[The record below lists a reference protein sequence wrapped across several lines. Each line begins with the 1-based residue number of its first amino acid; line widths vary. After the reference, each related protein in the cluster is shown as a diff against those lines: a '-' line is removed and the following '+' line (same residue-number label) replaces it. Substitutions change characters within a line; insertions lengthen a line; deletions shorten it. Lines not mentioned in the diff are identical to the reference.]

1 MLAARSWKL
10 KYTPDDGDLVELFY
24 VPVLED
30 AERYDRLTGYFNAGA
45 LALAARGI
53 EGLVRNAGRMRL
65 VVGCTL
71 EPSEIEAIERGEALR
86 DLVER
91 RLTSL
96 PLAPPDPASC
106 EALELLA
113 WMIARGHL
121 EVKVAVPCDLDG
133 RPIPSDG
140 IFHEKAGIVADRTG
154 DRLAWNG
161 SLNETAAGWR
171 RNWESINVYTSWGP
185 EPGRVTDEEA
195 NFARIWA
202 NRSKRV
208 IVLDVP
214 DAARRDLMRFMPD
227 SDTPARL
234 KAPDPAPVRPA
245 PEDAPGSA
253 TVRAAPE
260 DAALP
265 PKESEP
271 SPAETPKPLP
281 ASPPAGDLR
290 SRVWA
295 FIARAPSLPEGG
307 IRVGEATAAVT
318 PWPHQIKAFERL
330 YDHWPPRLLIADE
343 VGLGKTIQAGLLLR
357 QAWLS
362 GRAKRILVLAP
373 KAVLGQWQIE
383 LREKFNLNWPVYDGR
398 QLVRY
403 PSPALRG
410 RHRAEAGG
418 QRWHEEPAVIASSHL
433 MRRRERAAVLLEDAA
448 PWDLVVLDE
457 AHHARRRAAGAPQE
471 GGPNALLRLMRGLE
485 GRTQGLVLLTATPMQ
500 VHPVEVWDLLDLLGL
515 PPEWSAEAFL
525 RFFEDLEQPSPSS
538 QALDRMSGLFRAVE
552 RSYGEVATEDAQRLT
567 ALSRFKANK
576 VLRALRDPASIP
588 RRQLETE
595 ERRAALRIVQAHTP
609 IRRLVSRHTRELLR
623 RYFKAGTLTTPIAD
637 RSVDDRFIDMTSEER
652 ALYGAVEEYIASTW
666 NQAGAAERTAVGFV
680 MTIYRR
686 RLASSFHA
694 LRATLR
700 KHLDA
705 IAVDD
710 RSRPA
715 GSDEDDRSRPA
726 GSDEDDRSRPAGSDE
741 DDRGR
746 LVGSDEDDRGRLV
759 GSDEDDRGRLAGLG
773 EDDRGRLAGLN
784 EDDRGRLADLN
795 EDDRGRLAGS
805 DEDAPDDEAMDEMP
819 DTDEIAEL
827 EQRALAAEEAHDI
840 ERLLDGIGRL
850 PPDSKLDSLKDV
862 LIELREAGFAQTM
875 VFTQFTDTMKFLR
888 EALRGEAGPRALRD
902 EAGPQALRGETGPQA
917 LRGETGPRL
926 MCFSGRGGEILTADG
941 GWRRIGRDEAK
952 RRFRDGEADVLLCT
966 DAAAEGL
973 NFQFCGALV
982 NYDMPW
988 NPMRVEQRIGRID
1001 RLGQTHPV
1009 IRIVNLHYEGT
1020 IETDV
1025 YRALR
1030 SRIGLF
1036 ETVVGRLQPILAQL
1050 PRTIADAVVSGA
1062 GREGAER
1069 ARVTDAIERQAR
1081 QAEAGGFD
1089 LDAALD
1095 DDVTLPERPPSPV
1108 TMEDLDRVI
1117 GSPGLMPPGTDV
1129 QPLAPREYGLLAP
1142 GMAERLRVTTDPAW
1156 YEEHAESVE
1165 LWSPGSPL
1173 FKAPEFV
1180 VTPEEPMEDETLRDV
1195 LGR

>member
-1 MLAARSWKL
+1 MLADRAWKL
-10 KYTPDDGDLVELFY
+10 KYTLDDGDLVELFY

-65 VVGCTL
+65 VAGCTL

-86 DLVER
+86 DLVDQ
-91 RLTSL
+91 RLASL
-96 PLAPPDPASC
+96 PLAPPDPASS

-234 KAPDPAPVRPA
+234 KASGAAPVKPAPK
-245 PEDAPGSA
+245 D
-253 TVRAAPE
+253 AAP
-260 DAALP
+260 P
-265 PKESEP
+265 PKQPEP
-271 SPAETPKPLP
+271 LSAETPVD
-281 ASPPAGDLR
+281 DLR

-330 YDHWPPRLLIADE
+330 YGHWPPRLLIADE

-410 RHRAEAGG
+410 RHRVEAGPH
-418 QRWHEEPAVIASSHL
+418 RWHEEPAVIASSHL

-471 GGPNALLRLMRGLE
+471 GGPNALLRLMRGLA

-623 RYFKAGTLTTPIAD
+623 RYFKAGMLTTPIAE
-637 RSVDDRFIDMTSEER
+637 RSVKDRFVDMTSEER
-652 ALYGAVEEYIASTW
+652 ALYDAVEEYIASTY
-666 NQAGAAERTAVGFV
+666 NQASAAERTAVGFV

-694 LRATLR
+694 LRTTLR

-710 RSRPA
+710 Q
-715 GSDEDDRSRPA
+715 GQM
-726 GSDEDDRSRPAGSDE
+726 
-741 DDRGR
+741 
-746 LVGSDEDDRGRLV
+746 
-759 GSDEDDRGRLAGLG
+759 
-773 EDDRGRLAGLN
+773 
-784 EDDRGRLADLN
+784 
-795 EDDRGRLAGS
+795 AGS
-805 DEDAPDDEAMDEMP
+805 DEDAPDDETEDEMP
-819 DTDEIAEL
+819 DADEIAEL

-840 ERLLDGIGRL
+840 DHLLAGIDRL
-850 PPDSKLDSLKDV
+850 PPDSKLKILKDV
-862 LIELREAGFAQTM
+862 LGELNEAGFAQTM
-875 VFTQFTDTMKFLR
+875 VFTQFTDTMEFLR
-888 EALRGEAGPRALRD
+888 EALRGEA
-902 EAGPQALRGETGPQA
+902 
-917 LRGETGPRL
+917 GPRL
-926 MCFSGRGGEILTADG
+926 MCFSGRGGEIPTADG
-941 GWRRIGRDEAK
+941 GWRTISRDEAK
-952 RRFRDGEADVLLCT
+952 RRFRDGEADILLCT

-1001 RLGQTHPV
+1001 RLGQAHPV

-1036 ETVVGRLQPILAQL
+1036 EAVVGRLQPILAQL

-1062 GREGAER
+1062 GREARER
-1069 ARVTDAIERQAR
+1069 ASVTDAIERRAQE
-1081 QAEAGGFD
+1081 AEAGGFD
-1089 LDAALD
+1089 LDAVLD
-1095 DDVTLPERPPSPV
+1095 DDVTLPDRPPSPV

-1129 QPLAPREYGLLAP
+1129 QPLTPREYGLLAP
-1142 GMAERLRVTTDPAW
+1142 GMRERLRVTTDPAY

-1165 LWSPGSPL
+1165 LWSPGNPL
-1173 FKAPEFV
+1173 FNAPELLAASEV
-1180 VTPEEPMEDETLRDV
+1180 QPEKKTLADF

>member
-1 MLAARSWKL
+1 MLADRAWKL
-10 KYTPDDGDLVELFY
+10 KYTPEDGDLVELFY

-86 DLVER
+86 DLVEQ
-91 RLTSL
+91 RLASL
-96 PLAPPDPASC
+96 PLAPPDPASS

-121 EVKVAVPCDLDG
+121 EVKVAVPCDPDG

-185 EPGRVTDEEA
+185 EPGRVDDEEA
-195 NFARIWA
+195 GFSRIWA
-202 NRSKRV
+202 NRAKRV

-214 DAARRDLMRFMPD
+214 DAARRDLMRFMPE

-234 KAPDPAPVRPA
+234 KASDPAPVKPVLPA
-245 PEDAPGSA
+245 PEDAPG
-253 TVRAAPE
+253 AAPAKPVPDDAPDSAPAKPASE
-260 DAALP
+260 DIPGPAPAPPAPKDTPLP
-265 PKESEP
+265 PKEPEP
-271 SPAETPKPLP
+271 SPTETPEQLP
-281 ASPPAGDLR
+281 ASPPTGDLR

-295 FIARAPSLPEGG
+295 FIARAPSLPGGG

-330 YDHWPPRLLIADE
+330 YGHWPPRLLIADE

-362 GRAKRILVLAP
+362 GRAKRILILAP

-383 LREKFNLNWPVYDGR
+383 LREKFNLNWPIYDGR
-398 QLVRY
+398 NLVRY

-410 RHRAEAGG
+410 RHRVEAGPH
-418 QRWHEEPAVIASSHL
+418 RWHEEPAVIASSHL
-433 MRRRERAAVLLEDAA
+433 MRRRERAAVLLEEAE

-500 VHPVEVWDLLDLLGL
+500 VHPVEVWDLLHLLGL
-515 PPEWSAEAFL
+515 PPEWTAEAFL
-525 RFFEDLEQPSPSS
+525 RFFEDLEQPSPSAR
-538 QALDRMSGLFRAVE
+538 ALDRMAGLFRAVE
-552 RSYGEVATEDAQRLT
+552 RAYGEVATADAQRLT

-576 VLRALRDPASIP
+576 VLRALRDAASIP
-588 RRQLETE
+588 RRQLETG

-609 IRRLVSRHTRELLR
+609 LRRLVSRHTRALLR
-623 RYFKAGTLTTPIAD
+623 RYFKAGMLTTPIAE
-637 RSVDDRFIDMTSEER
+637 RSVNDRFVDMTPEER
-652 ALYGAVEEYIASTW
+652 ALYGAVEEYIASTY

-710 RSRPA
+710 RGRLI
-715 GSDEDDRSRPA
+715 GSDRASWE
-726 GSDEDDRSRPAGSDE
+726 
-741 DDRGR
+741 
-746 LVGSDEDDRGRLV
+746 
-759 GSDEDDRGRLAGLG
+759 RGRLARNGP
-773 EDDRGRLAGLN
+773 EDDRNRLTGL
-784 EDDRGRLADLN
+784 
-795 EDDRGRLAGS
+795 
-805 DEDAPDDEAMDEMP
+805 DEDAPDDETTDEMP

-840 ERLLDGIGRL
+840 GHLLAGIDRL
-850 PPDSKLDSLKDV
+850 PPDSKLEILKDV
-862 LIELREAGFAQTM
+862 LAELSEAGFAQTM
-875 VFTQFTDTMKFLR
+875 VFTQFTDTMDFLR
-888 EALRGEAGPRALRD
+888 EALRGEAGPQALRD
-902 EAGPQALRGETGPQA
+902 EAKPQALRSEVGPQT
-917 LRGETGPRL
+917 LRDEPGSQAPSGEAWPRL
-926 MCFSGRGGEILTADG
+926 MCFSGRGGEIPTADG
-941 GWRRIGRDEAK
+941 GWRTISRDEAK

-1001 RLGQTHPV
+1001 RLGQVHPV
-1009 IRIVNLHYEGT
+1009 IRIINLHYEDT
-1020 IETDV
+1020 VETDV
-1025 YRALR
+1025 YRVLR
-1030 SRIGLF
+1030 NRIGLF
-1036 ETVVGRLQPILAQL
+1036 KAVVGRLQPILAQL

-1062 GREGAER
+1062 AGREGSER
-1069 ARVTDAIERQAR
+1069 ASVTDAIERQAR

-1089 LDAALD
+1089 LDATLD
-1095 DDVTLPERPPSPV
+1095 ADVTLPDRPPSPV

-1117 GSPGLMPPGTDV
+1117 GWPDLMPPGTDV

-1142 GMAERLRVTTDPAW
+1142 GMRERLRVTTDPAY

-1165 LWSPGSPL
+1165 LWSPGNPL
-1173 FKAPEFV
+1173 FSAPELLAASEAL
-1180 VTPEEPMEDETLRDV
+1180 PEKKTLADF